1 MPIRMTGLNSGLDT
15 ETLISELVRAKSA
28 KKDKLV
34 KEQKKLEWKQDVW
47 KELNSKVYSF
57 YSKTLGNM
65 RLTSDYA
72 KKVTKVSNETAAS
85 VITGGN
91 AVDGVQTLKINSL
104 AKAGYLTGA
113 ELKDD
118 AGNKASYTGSTKL
131 KDIKGMDA
139 AVGEK
144 IKLTVAG
151 KTTEIDITEDMSI
164 NDLVSKL
171 QGAGV
176 NASFD
181 TKNQRF
187 FVSSK
192 KTGAENDFTITD
204 GNGNASADLLRNLG
218 LTGGD
223 SKKIAG
229 TKAEIV
235 LNGATFQSET
245 NTFEVNGLTITA
257 QTTSAEEFTITTQN
271 DTDGIYDMVKN
282 FFKEYNALI
291 NEMDKLYN
299 ADSAKG
305 YEPLTDDEKE
315 AMSETEIEK
324 WEEKIK
330 DALLRKDDT
339 LGNVSSMMKSV
350 MLQGV
355 KMSDGSTLYLSE
367 FGINTLG
374 YFNSADNEKG
384 AYHIDGDKDD
394 THTASKTDK
403 LKSAIASDPE
413 KVTEFFMTL
422 SRNLYEKLGDM
433 MKTTKYRSV
442 YTIYDDKL
450 MKEEYDDYKT
460 QIARQEEL
468 VANYED
474 RYYKKFTAMET
485 ALAKIQSKQSA
496 LGGLFGM

>member
-15 ETLISELVRAKSA
+15 ETLITELVRAKSA
-28 KKDKLV
+28 KKDKLI

-72 KKVTKVSNETAAS
+72 KKITKVSNETAAS

-113 ELKDD
+113 ELKD
-118 AGNKASYTGSTKL
+118 ANNEKANYTGATKL
-131 KDIKGMDA
+131 KDIEGMSG

-144 IKLTVAG
+144 IRIDVAG
-151 KTTEIDITEDMSI
+151 KTTEIEITEDMSI
-164 NDLVSKL
+164 NSLVSQL

-192 KTGAENDFTITD
+192 KTGSENDFTITD
-204 GNGNASADLLRNLG
+204 GNGDPNAAVLAGLG

-223 SKKIAG
+223 SNKIAG
-229 TKAEIV
+229 TKAQIV
-235 LNGATFQSET
+235 LNGATFESES
-245 NTFEVNGLTITA
+245 NTFEINGLTITA

-282 FFKEYNALI
+282 FFKEYNTLI

-299 ADSAKG
+299 AESAKG
-305 YEPLTDDEKE
+305 YEPLTDEEKE

-330 DALLRKDDT
+330 SALLRKDDI
-339 LGNVSSMMKSV
+339 LGNVTNMMKQV

-394 THTASKTDK
+394 THTASNADK
-403 LKSAIASDPE
+403 LRAAIANDPE

-422 SRNLYEKLGDM
+422 SRTLYEKLGDM
-433 MKTTKYRSV
+433 MKSTKYSSV
-442 YTIYDDKL
+442 YTLYDDKL

-485 ALAKIQSKQSA
+485 ALAKIQAKQSA